1 VGREVANQIINVAI
15 HDLER
20 SEDGFR
26 SKTGNN
32 HLAVTPTTQRVID
45 ELYDL
50 YSRRASKSH
59 GKFSTADDAA
69 PTEKHLLDYLDRKS
83 DFADLT
89 EKMMATLKH
98 QAGTRNAAQG
108 GHVFFAHFSRDGR
121 QFLLV
126 AILND
131 KLSAALTTSYDV
143 ADVQHLDMEGF
154 RFAGRINLT
163 GWAAQEERYIGF
175 LKGKGAVSEY
185 FMAFLGCDNTV
196 QERQDTADLVQA
208 LKGYA
213 DAQGMI
219 GEARDEFLGKAK
231 SICDRAS
238 RNREEIEFEA
248 LANELTPK
256 QPEALLAA
264 LTDPE
269 RKLNDRFIPDR
280 RALSSLVKFK
290 GKTAQ
295 WSVEFERDALSGGKV
310 RYDSAENSLTLLDL
324 PDDLAAQLR
333 RELVKDA

>member
-1 VGREVANQIINVAI
+1 MTNQIINVAI

-20 SEDGFR
+20 VDDGFR
-26 SKTGNN
+26 VKSGND
-32 HLAVTPTTQRVID
+32 HLAVTPTTQRVVD
-45 ELYDL
+45 DLYQL

-69 PTEKHLLDYLDRKS
+69 PTEKHLRDYLDQRTN
-83 DFADLT
+83 FADLT
-89 EKMMATLKH
+89 DKMMATLKH
-98 QAGTRNAAQG
+98 QAGLRNAAQG

-143 ADVQHLDMEGF
+143 ADVQHLDMDGF

-163 GWAAQEERYIGF
+163 GWAANEERYIGF

-196 QERQDTADLVQA
+196 QVRQDTADLVQA

-213 DAQGMI
+213 DHQGMI
-219 GEARDEFLGKAK
+219 GEARDEFLSKAK
-231 SICDRAS
+231 AICDRAS

-248 LANELTPK
+248 LANELAPK
-256 QPEALLAA
+256 EPQALLSV

-269 RKLNDRFIPDR
+269 RRLNDRFIPDR
-280 RALSSLVKFK
+280 RALSSLVKFR

-310 RYDSAENSLTLLDL
+310 RYDASENTLTLLDL
-324 PDDLAAQLR
+324 PDDLTAQLK
-333 RELVKDA
+333 RELVRDA

>member
-1 VGREVANQIINVAI
+1 MTNKIINVAI

-20 SEDGFR
+20 GEDGFR

-32 HLAVTPTTQRVID
+32 HLAVTSTTQRVID
-45 ELYDL
+45 ELYEL

-59 GKFSTADDAA
+59 GKFSSADDAA
-69 PTEKHLLDYLDRKS
+69 PTEMHLRDYVDQKS
-83 DFADLT
+83 DFADLS
-89 EKMMATLKH
+89 EKMMSTLKY
-98 QAGTRNAAQG
+98 QAGMRNAAQG
-108 GHVFFAHFSRDGR
+108 GHVFFAHFSRDDR

-131 KLSAALTTSYDV
+131 KLSAALTSSYDV
-143 ADVQHLDMEGF
+143 TDVQHLDMDGF

-196 QERQDTADLVQA
+196 QLRQDTTDLVQA

-213 DAQGMI
+213 DEQGMV
-219 GEARDEFLGKAK
+219 GEVRDEFLGKAK

-238 RNREEIEFEA
+238 RSREEIEFEA
-248 LANELTPK
+248 LANELAPK
-256 QPEALLAA
+256 DPKALLAV

-269 RKLNDRFIPDR
+269 RKLNDRFVPDR
-280 RALSSLVKFK
+280 RALSALVKFK
-290 GKTAQ
+290 GRTAQ
-295 WSVEFERDALSGGKV
+295 WAVEFERDALSGGKV
-310 RYDSAENSLTLLDL
+310 RYDAAENSLTLLDL
-324 PDDLAAQLR
+324 PEDLTAQLR
-333 RELVKDA
+333 HELMKDA

>member
-1 VGREVANQIINVAI
+1 LTNQIINVAI

-20 SEDGFR
+20 GKDGFR
-26 SKTGNN
+26 VKSGND
-32 HLAVTPTTQRVID
+32 HLAVTPTTQRVVD
-45 ELYDL
+45 ELYEL

-59 GKFSTADDAA
+59 GKFSIADDVA
-69 PTEKHLLDYLDRKS
+69 PTEKHLRDYLEQRS

-89 EKMMATLKH
+89 DKMMATLKY
-98 QAGTRNAAQG
+98 QAGLRNAAQG
-108 GHVFFAHFSRDGR
+108 GHVFYAHFSRDSR

-143 ADVQHLDMEGF
+143 ADVQHLDMDGF

-163 GWAAQEERYIGF
+163 GWTANEERYIGF

-196 QERQDTADLVQA
+196 QVRQDTTDLVQA
-208 LKGYA
+208 LKSYA
-213 DAQGMI
+213 DAQRMV
-219 GEARDEFLGKAK
+219 GETRDDFLGKAK
-231 SICDRAS
+231 AICDRAS
-238 RNREEIEFEA
+238 RDREEIEFEA
-248 LANELTPK
+248 LANELAPK
-256 QPEALLAA
+256 EPQALLSV

-295 WSVEFERDALSGGKV
+295 WSVEFEREALSGGKV
-310 RYDSAENSLTLLDL
+310 RYDVRENTLTLLDL
-324 PDDLAAQLR
+324 PSDLIAQLR
-333 RELVKDA
+333 KELVGDA

>member
-1 VGREVANQIINVAI
+1 MSNLIINVAI

-20 SEDGFR
+20 GEDGFR
-26 SKTGNN
+26 VKSGND
-32 HLAVTPTTQRVID
+32 HLAVTPTTQRVVD
-45 ELYDL
+45 ELYEL

-69 PTEKHLLDYLDRKS
+69 PTENHLRDYLDQRTN
-83 DFADLT
+83 FADLT
-89 EKMMATLKH
+89 DKLMGTLKH
-98 QAGTRNAAQG
+98 QAGLRNAAQG
-108 GHVFFAHFSRDGR
+108 GHVFFAHFSRDSR

-143 ADVQHLDMEGF
+143 ADVQHLDMDGF

-163 GWAAQEERYIGF
+163 GWAANEERYIGF

-196 QERQDTADLVQA
+196 QVRQDTTDLVQA
-208 LKGYA
+208 LKDYA
-213 DAQGMI
+213 DDQGLV
-219 GEARDEFLGKAK
+219 GEARDEFLGRAKA
-231 SICDRAS
+231 ICDRAS
-238 RNREEIEFEA
+238 RSHEEIEFES
-248 LANELTPK
+248 LANELAPREP
-256 QPEALLAA
+256 QALLSV

-269 RKLNDRFIPDR
+269 RKLNDQFVPDR
-280 RALSSLVKFK
+280 RALNSLVKFK

-310 RYDSAENSLTLLDL
+310 RYDVHENTLTLLDL

-333 RELVKDA
+333 KELMRDA

>member
-1 VGREVANQIINVAI
+1 MANQIINVAI

-20 SEDGFR
+20 GDDGFR
-26 SKTGNN
+26 IRAGND
-32 HLAVTPTTQRVID
+32 HLAVTATTQRVID
-45 ELYDL
+45 ELYEL
-50 YSRRASKSH
+50 YSRRASKSY

-69 PTEKHLLDYLDRKS
+69 PTEKHLRDYLDEKS
-83 DFADLT
+83 DFTDLT
-89 EKMMATLKH
+89 DKMMATLKH
-98 QAGTRNAAQG
+98 QAGQRNAAQG
-108 GHVFFAHFSRDGR
+108 GHVFFAHFGRDGR

-131 KLSAALTTSYDV
+131 KLSAALTSSYDV
-143 ADVQHLDMEGF
+143 ADVRHLDMDGF

-196 QERQDTADLVQA
+196 QVRQDTTDLVQA
-208 LKGYA
+208 LKTYA
-213 DAQGMI
+213 DDEGLV

-248 LANELTPK
+248 LANELAPK
-256 QPEALLAA
+256 EPQKLLAVLA
-264 LTDPE
+264 DPD
-269 RKLNDRFIPDR
+269 RKLNDRFVPDR

-295 WSVEFERDALSGGKV
+295 WSVEFERDALTGGKV
-310 RYDSAENSLTLLDL
+310 RYDQAENSITLFDL

-333 RELVKDA
+333 HELVKDA

>member
-1 VGREVANQIINVAI
+1 MANQIVNIAI

-20 SEDGFR
+20 GQDGFR
-26 SKTGNN
+26 VKTGND
-32 HLAVTPTTQRVID
+32 HLKVTPTTQRVVD
-45 ELYDL
+45 ELYEL

-59 GKFSTADDAA
+59 GKFSAADDAA
-69 PTEKHLLDYLDRKS
+69 PTESHLRDYLADKS

-89 EKMMATLKH
+89 DKMMATLKH
-98 QAGTRNAAQG
+98 QAGMRNAAQG
-108 GHVFFAHFSRDGR
+108 GHVFFAHFERDSR

-131 KLSAALTTSYDV
+131 KLSAALTSSYDV
-143 ADVQHLDMEGF
+143 ADVQHLDMDGF

-163 GWAAQEERYIGF
+163 GWAANEERYIGF

-196 QERQDTADLVQA
+196 QVRQDTTDLVQA

-213 DAQGMI
+213 DAQGLA
-219 GEARDEFLGKAK
+219 GEERDEFLGKAK
-231 SICDRAS
+231 TICDKAS

-248 LANELTPK
+248 LANELAP
-256 QPEALLAA
+256 QHPQALLSV
-264 LTDPE
+264 LTDPD
-269 RKLNDRFIPDR
+269 RALNDRFVPDR

-310 RYDSAENSLTLLDL
+310 RYDASENSLTLLDL
-324 PDDLAAQLR
+324 PADLTAQLR
-333 RELVKDA
+333 NELVKDA

>member
-1 VGREVANQIINVAI
+1 MTNQIITVAI

-20 SEDGFR
+20 GEDGFR
-26 SKTGNN
+26 VKAGND
-32 HLAVTPTTQRVID
+32 HLAVTSTTQRVVD
-45 ELYDL
+45 ELYEL

-59 GKFSTADDAA
+59 GKFSLADDAA
-69 PTEKHLLDYLDRKS
+69 PTEQHLRDYLNQTI
-83 DFADLT
+83 DFAGLT
-89 EKMMATLKH
+89 DKMMATLKH
-98 QAGTRNAAQG
+98 QAGLRNAAQG

-143 ADVQHLDMEGF
+143 ADVQHLDMDGF

-163 GWAAQEERYIGF
+163 GWAANEERYIGF

-196 QERQDTADLVQA
+196 QARQDTTDLVLA

-213 DAQGMI
+213 DSQGMA
-219 GEARDEFLGKAK
+219 GEVRDEFLGKAK
-231 SICDRAS
+231 AICDRVS

-248 LANELTPK
+248 LANELAPSEP
-256 QPEALLAA
+256 QSLLSV

-269 RKLNDRFIPDR
+269 RKLNDRFVPDR

-290 GKTAQ
+290 GKTSE
-295 WSVEFERDALSGGKV
+295 WSVEFERDALSRGKV
-310 RYDSAENSLTLLDL
+310 RYDATENTLTLLDL
-324 PDDLAAQLR
+324 PTDLTAQLR
-333 RELVKDA
+333 NELVRDA